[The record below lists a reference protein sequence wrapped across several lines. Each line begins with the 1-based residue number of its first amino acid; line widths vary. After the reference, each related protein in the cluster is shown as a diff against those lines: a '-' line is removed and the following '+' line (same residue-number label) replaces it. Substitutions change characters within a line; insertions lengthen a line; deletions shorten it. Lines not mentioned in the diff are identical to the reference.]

1 MRRELR
7 TVKAVCPHDCPDTCG
22 MVVGVD
28 DATGRAVELRGDR
41 DHPFTRGFL
50 CQKVAPYLD
59 RVYHPDRL
67 THPLRR
73 VGKKGEGKF
82 ERVSWAAA
90 VREIADR
97 FRAIAVSE
105 HGPQAVLP
113 YSYAGTMGKLMY
125 GSLDRRFFHRLGA
138 SLLDRTICATAGAAG
153 CDVTLGTRAVIDP
166 EDAVHARYIV
176 NWGSNTSVTN
186 THFWRIEH
194 EARKRGARIVTIDPY
209 KSPTAAKSD
218 WWLPVRPGTDGA
230 LALGVMHVIFREGW
244 QDDDYLNNHCVGAA
258 PLRDRVMREYP
269 VSRVSEITG
278 LSVAEIEQF
287 AREYA
292 RSRELF
298 GGPSLI
304 RLNYGLQRHGGGG
317 TAVRTV
323 VCLPA
328 LTGDWRYPGAGAFLS
343 TSKVAAFDDAYLTRP
358 DLIPKG
364 TRTVN
369 MIQLAEALHGELP
382 GPPVQALFVY
392 NSNPAAVAPDQSRV
406 LSGLMRDDLFTV
418 VHDQFQT
425 DTADYADIVLP
436 ATSQL
441 EHFDL
446 HATYGHLY
454 VQANNPAIAP
464 LGEAKPN
471 TDVFRLLGAAMGF
484 EPELFAETD
493 EELARRCMGASVPT
507 PLVGEGG
514 RESSSG
520 RVRGGANGEGEAYP
534 SPGGEAPPPSPA
546 RGEGESQHPALAG
559 ITLEATKAGPV
570 RFKVPRGWAPFAE
583 GNFPTPSGKCEL
595 YSDREGRAGRD
606 PLPHYVPPHEDP
618 QTRPE
623 LAAKYP
629 LQLLTP
635 PAPSF
640 LNSTFANL
648 DHARREAGERTLEI
662 HPADAARRGIADGTM
677 VSVYNGRGR
686 FRARAVVGETVKP
699 GVVVSLGLWWRKWTD
714 DGANCNTTTST
725 AATDLGGGATFFDNL
740 VEVEHVAV

>member
-28 DATGRAVELRGDR
+28 DTGRAVELRGDK

-50 CQKVAPYLD
+50 CQKVANYLD
-59 RVYHPDRL
+59 RVYHPERL

-73 VGKKGEGKF
+73 IGRKGEGKF
-82 ERVSWAAA
+82 ERISWDDAI
-90 VREIADR
+90 REIATR
-97 FRAIAVSE
+97 FQAIATSE
-105 HGPQAVLP
+105 HGPQAILP

-153 CDVTLGTRAVIDP
+153 CEVTLGTRAIIDP
-166 EDAVHARYIV
+166 EDAVNARYIV

-186 THFWRIEH
+186 THFWRIQH

-218 WWLPVRPGTDGA
+218 WWLPIRPGTDAA
-230 LALGVMHVIFREGW
+230 LALGVMHIIGREGW
-244 QDDDYLNNHCVGAA
+244 QDDAYLKDHCLGVAQ
-258 PLRDRVMREYP
+258 LRERVMKEYP
-269 VSRVSEITG
+269 VSRVSQITG
-278 LSVAEIEQF
+278 LSTEEIEQF

-292 RSRELF
+292 RSQELF
-298 GGPSLI
+298 GGPALI

-317 TAVRTV
+317 MAVRTI

-328 LTGDWRYPGAGAFLS
+328 FTGDWRFPGAGAFLS
-343 TSKVAAFDDAYLTRP
+343 TSKAASFDDNYLTRP
-358 DLIPKG
+358 DLIPRG

-369 MIQLAEALHGELP
+369 MIHLAEALHGELP
-382 GPPVQALFVY
+382 GPPVKALFVY
-392 NSNPAAVAPDQSRV
+392 NSNPAAVNPDQSRV
-406 LSGLMRDDLFTV
+406 LSGLMREDLFTV

-425 DTADYADIVLP
+425 DTAEYADIVLP

-441 EHFDL
+441 EHYDL

-454 VQANNPAIAP
+454 VQSNNPAIAP
-464 LGEAKPN
+464 LGESKPN
-471 TDVFRLLGAAMGF
+471 TDVFRLLGTAMGF
-484 EPELFAETD
+484 EVELFSETD
-493 EELARRCMGASVPT
+493 EELARRS
-507 PLVGEGG
+507 L
-514 RESSSG
+514 
-520 RVRGGANGEGEAYP
+520 GEGEA
-534 SPGGEAPPPSPA
+534 PA
-546 RGEGESQHPALAG
+546 EPHHPALAG

-570 RFKVPRGWAPFAE
+570 RFNVPRNWAPFAE
-583 GNFPTPSGKCEL
+583 GNFPTPSGKCEF
-595 YSDREGRAGRD
+595 YSERERRAGRD
-606 PLPHYVPPHEDP
+606 PLPTYTPPHEDP
-618 QTRPE
+618 QTKPE

-635 PAPSF
+635 PAPQF

-648 DHARREAGERTLEI
+648 DVARTNAGERTLEI
-662 HPADAARRGIADGTM
+662 SPTDAAKRGIANGEM
-677 VSVYNGRGR
+677 VSVFNGRGR
-686 FRARAVVGETVKP
+686 FRARAIVGDSVKP
-699 GVVVSLGLWWRKWTD
+699 GVVVSLGLWWRRWTD

-725 AATDLGGGATFFDNL
+725 ASTDLGGGATFFDNL
-740 VEVEHVAV
+740 VEVSLASRAT